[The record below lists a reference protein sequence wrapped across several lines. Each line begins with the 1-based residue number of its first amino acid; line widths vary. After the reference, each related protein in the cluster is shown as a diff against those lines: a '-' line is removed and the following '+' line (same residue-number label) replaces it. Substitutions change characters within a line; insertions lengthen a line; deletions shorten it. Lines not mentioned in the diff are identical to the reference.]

1 MQFLQD
7 NDPAHFFDHN
17 PFNNDIEWILTAISH
32 SSLIIA
38 HDGSYMPHLSSSTCS
53 ASVVFLCQQTG
64 KLGAFTVCEKTNE
77 YTASNYRGELLGGL
91 IATHLLVMAVKY
103 MNIKPTD
110 TLIYCDNM
118 GVVTH
123 GNNPYRSLPE
133 KQPQADILLPFRSN
147 LLSLAPGI
155 KYQHVFGHSD
165 LETDFSLLTI
175 PEQLNTIADK
185 LAQDS
190 LRDRS
195 LTGPYSLTTYPNEPV
210 RIYIDRQKVTSSI
223 KATLYTSWGRR
234 QANKLFKNRRTLQDD
249 QFNRVFWDGLN
260 ETMRK
265 LSKPLQLWVTKHV
278 SHFCGTN
285 RQLSKMDTSITN
297 ICMCCKKSNEDTAH
311 ITRCRN
317 KGRTLMFHQTSK
329 ELINWMTHSQGNVL
343 LTEALE
349 TYLKYRGRYSMTHIV
364 RAHPDLHDFGH
375 HHDTLGWDNF
385 MEGRICTQF
394 FRLQATTL
402 IQNSSKWTI
411 NAWSSQFIKRVLHI
425 THRQWLYRNARI
437 HIKLVDGLTSTEH
450 QQIIHLVN
458 SLLYTDPNDLLPQHR
473 HLLQRD
479 FRQLGEGTALDR
491 QYWIADMRSAIQ
503 TANIVLRRRGKKRQ
517 ASITDE
523 ANIQYV
529 QIRKPAKR
537 LRK

>member
-1 MQFLQD
+1 
-7 NDPAHFFDHN
+7 
-17 PFNNDIEWILTAISH
+17 
-32 SSLIIA
+32 
-38 HDGSYMPHLSSSTCS
+38 
-53 ASVVFLCQQTG
+53 
-64 KLGAFTVCEKTNE
+64 
-77 YTASNYRGELLGGL
+77 
-91 IATHLLVMAVKY
+91 
-103 MNIKPTD
+103 
-110 TLIYCDNM
+110 
-118 GVVTH
+118 
-123 GNNPYRSLPE
+123 
-133 KQPQADILLPFRSN
+133 
-147 LLSLAPGI
+147 
-155 KYQHVFGHSD
+155 
-165 LETDFSLLTI
+165 
-175 PEQLNTIADK
+175 
-185 LAQDS
+185 
-190 LRDRS
+190 
-195 LTGPYSLTTYPNEPV
+195 
-210 RIYIDRQKVTSSI
+210 
-223 KATLYTSWGRR
+223 
-234 QANKLFKNRRTLQDD
+234 
-249 QFNRVFWDGLN
+249 
-260 ETMRK
+260 
-265 LSKPLQLWVTKHV
+265 
-278 SHFCGTN
+278 
-285 RQLSKMDTSITN
+285 
-297 ICMCCKKSNEDTAH
+297 
-311 ITRCRN
+311 
-317 KGRTLMFHQTSK
+317 
-329 ELINWMTHSQGNVL
+329 
-343 LTEALE
+343 
-349 TYLKYRGRYSMTHIV
+349 MTHIV

-411 NAWSSQFIKRVLHI
+411 KAWSSQFIKRVLHM